1 MLTFAA
7 HNCIQ
12 TQGAAMYDQYVKQQQ
27 GHYRPDVSGL
37 LMSVNSKHKEEAFKV
52 MAFVISN
59 AKIRIHLK

>member
-1 MLTFAA
+1 
-7 HNCIQ
+7 
-12 TQGAAMYDQYVKQQQ
+12 MYDQYVKQQQ